1 MALLVKV
8 SIYRKVNWRLTAH
21 SHHGLFACYWVQMVI
36 FSKSCLT
43 WYDTSLA
50 YVRCYRQAVDHI
62 WDCCPGLVAAWHS
75 VLEAFYLWWF
85 FGSQRPVGAIPL
97 FQSFSL
103 PSVFSR
109 LDEQPTV
116 VWASLCTGSFGGY
129 VYLLVLSPIEGG
141 THLSALP
148 LYPIY
153 QRASLPL
160 WWSSWRAWKNCE
172 TSFHLHKS
180 YCSLSARDEKV
191 QRGWN
196 PASLI
201 DLMHTCIPAGWV
213 QVWKAQRG
221 RGRWSLR
228 SCFVPQWATLSHPG
242 PPHPCAYPD
251 Q

>member
-36 FSKSCLT
+36 FSKRCLT
-43 WYDTSLA
+43 WYDTFLT

-129 VYLLVLSPIEGG
+129 VYFLVLSPIAMHWGRNSFERI
-141 THLSALP
+141 TSLSYLSKSKLAPVLVIMAGLEELCDFFANP
-148 LYPIY
+148 
-153 QRASLPL
+153 
-160 WWSSWRAWKNCE
+160 
-172 TSFHLHKS
+172 FHVQKS
-180 YCSLSARDEKV
+180 YCSLSARDEKI

-201 DLMHTCIPAGWV
+201 DVMHTCIPAGWV
-213 QVWKAQRG
+213 
-221 RGRWSLR
+221 
-228 SCFVPQWATLSHPG
+228 
-242 PPHPCAYPD
+242 
-251 Q
+251 

>member
-36 FSKSCLT
+36 FSKRCLT
-43 WYDTSLA
+43 WYDTFLT

-129 VYLLVLSPIEGG
+129 VYLLVLSPFEGG
-141 THLSALP
+141 SHLSALP

-160 WWSSWRAWKNCE
+160 CWSSWLAWKNCV
-172 TSFHLHKS
+172 TFLLIPSMCKS
-180 YCSLSARDEKV
+180 RTAAWV
-191 QRGWN
+191 QEMKKYKEGGTLQVW
-196 PASLI
+196 
-201 DLMHTCIPAGWV
+201 LMLCIPAYLQAGCKYEKHNEGV
-213 QVWKAQRG
+213 VDGA
-221 RGRWSLR
+221 
-228 SCFVPQWATLSHPG
+228 
-242 PPHPCAYPD
+242 
-251 Q
+251 